1 MCLRIFAGKD
11 HIHFQDYMEFRNEL
25 QEMLWHYEFH
35 QFETDEQEHISTY
48 DFAQSLFVYYVPMH
62 KISDYLEHLEE

>member
-1 MCLRIFAGKD
+1 MCVRIFAGKD
-11 HIHFQDYMEFRNEL
+11 QVKFQDYMDFRNEL

-35 QFETDEQEHISTY
+35 QFETDSTDHISNY

-62 KISDYLEHLEE
+62 KIPDYLEHL